1 MDAKAAAKAVKQ
13 GDVSAVYLLY
23 GSEKFQMKEFAE
35 FLEAQL
41 IPKEDRDFALVHMD
55 LGEVPIQTVIEEAE
69 TVPFMV
75 QKKLI
80 MVRDTAFLP
89 QQKITGKW
97 IIVQRLCWII

>member
-13 GDVSAVYLLY
+13 GEVSAVYLLY

-55 LGEVPIQTVIEEAE
+55 LGKFRFKPLL
-69 TVPFMV
+69 
-75 QKKLI
+75 KK
-80 MVRDTAFLP
+80 RRRFLYGS
-89 QQKITGKW
+89 KN
-97 IIVQRLCWII
+97 

>member
-1 MDAKAAAKAVKQ
+1 
-13 GDVSAVYLLY
+13 
-23 GSEKFQMKEFAE
+23 MKEFAE

-75 QKKLI
+75 QN
-80 MVRDTAFLP
+80 
-89 QQKITGKW
+89 
-97 IIVQRLCWII
+97 